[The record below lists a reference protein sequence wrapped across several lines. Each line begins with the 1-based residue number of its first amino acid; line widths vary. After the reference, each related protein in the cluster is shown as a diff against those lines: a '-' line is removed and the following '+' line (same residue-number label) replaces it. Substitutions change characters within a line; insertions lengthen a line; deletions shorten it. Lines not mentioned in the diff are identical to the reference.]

1 MKKIINLLFLLLTT
15 LQLQAQLVIQS
26 GALFQSNG
34 GAIVT
39 LQHVNLV
46 NNGTY
51 AQGPGGRTIFAG
63 PGNDTIMGTSSFLS
77 GFDTLEI
84 NKTGAGRLV
93 LLQDIKSNGALKMT
107 SGILDLHGRVVVL
120 QQNAV
125 LLGETESSYV
135 TDTVYGGYM
144 MVTKT
149 LNAPSAQN
157 PGNLGAIIT
166 SAQNLGTTTI
176 RRGHMSQVNGNNT
189 GSSIKRYYDIN
200 PANNTNLGAT
210 LRIQYRDGELN
221 GLAENTLDLWKSTD
235 TITWVNMGSAS
246 KNATI
251 NYVEQTGIADFS
263 RWTLSALN
271 SPLPLS
277 LTDFTTVCSNGR
289 IVLDWTTAQEKN
301 VSHFELQRSD
311 DARAWEAVAEITFA
325 ESEHHYSYEDKAHS
339 NGYYRLAVADR
350 DGHRVYSDVRYVS
363 CAPAAGDIVAWPNP
377 VADRLNLA
385 VTAEEASAL
394 QIRVFDAKGGLV
406 YQGNEALLQGNNK
419 LQLDFQSFAAGM
431 YWLNLE
437 WNKGLGRKTLKV
449 IKE

>member
-15 LQLQAQLVIQS
+15 LQLQAQLVVQS
-26 GALFQSNG
+26 GALFQST
-34 GAIVT
+34 GAAVVT
-39 LQHVNLV
+39 LQHTNLV

-63 PGNDTIMGTSSFLS
+63 PGNDTITGTSSFLS

-84 NKTGAGRLV
+84 NKTGTGKLV
-93 LLQDIKSNGALKMT
+93 LLQDIKSNGAVKMT
-107 SGILDLHGRVVVL
+107 SGIVDLHGHIVSL

-125 LLGETESSYV
+125 LLGETESSYI
-135 TDTVYGGYM
+135 TDTVYGGYL
-144 MVTKT
+144 MVTRI
-149 LNAPSAQN
+149 LNAPSGQN

-166 SAQNLGTTTI
+166 SAQNLGTTTV
-176 RRGHMSQVNGNNT
+176 RRGHISQVNGNNT

-221 GLAENTLDLWKSTD
+221 GLTENTLDLWKSTD
-235 TITWVNMGSAS
+235 TITWVNMGSTSRNAAS
-246 KNATI
+246 

-277 LTDFTTVCSNGR
+277 LTHFTAVCSSNR
-289 IVLDWTTAQEKN
+289 IVLDWITAQEKN
-301 VSHFELQRSD
+301 VSHFELQRSE
-311 DARAWEAVAEITFA
+311 DARSWRDIATIPFK
-325 ESEHHYSYEDKAHS
+325 ESEHQYSYEDKVHS
-339 NGYYRLAVADR
+339 NGYYRLAIADR
-350 DGHRVYSDVRYVS
+350 DGHRVYSDVRYEACTAV
-363 CAPAAGDIVAWPNP
+363 AGDIVAWPNP
-377 VADRLNLA
+377 VADRLHLA
-385 VTAEEASAL
+385 VTAEAVSVM
-394 QIRVFDAKGGLV
+394 QIRVYDAKGGLI
-406 YQGNEALLQGNNK
+406 YQGNKALQQGDNK
-419 LQLDFQSFAAGM
+419 LSLDFQSFAAGI

-449 IKE
+449 VKE